1 MKRYSV
7 IILAAV
13 LSMLGIQTASA
24 QQTQDALYIYRND
37 GGFNAFFFGDIHHI
51 EYSKIDTLGVEQDD
65 YVVQEVYALDT
76 LFRIPL
82 NAIDSVAFV
91 TPENKIK
98 ADVFCP
104 DKSIADYIVASD
116 SVYWIRLAKNTP
128 AALIPKVGDKLLIE
142 EESKYIPDGFGGLV
156 TSVDESGDGFTV
168 MTSALALTDVYEYLF
183 VKVAGASE
191 GMKKADARR
200 RGLEGDVYSYAPEDP
215 IVLPP
220 ISKTISLTN
229 STAFLPDESP
239 LQIDANLQGAITTAF
254 DLEMRIRAF
263 LTITP
268 FTGIEYDQNCIIDIN
283 NEETVSLT
291 GGVSARFEVPFLPI
305 PNYTFKLGKLK
316 FQVGTGLFVE
326 GSATALSFSYKRTR
340 HDIIHTNFSASYGKH
355 DLAGPSWLFK
365 YHGDCLK
372 DTTEWDFSAT
382 GSLSFGIGLYA
393 GAESK
398 FKVPIEKLPK
408 IMQEWLEVDTLG
420 FKIGIGAEIGMKLDY
435 QGPLWEHRIFDSPE
449 KLLQSSYDYP
459 KLNSADV
466 STSGYAKLSASL
478 NVLKWTLDES
488 PEVTWYKG
496 NHYGLVP
503 NITGIDVDYDNEDP
517 LRSFRIKAESP
528 IDRDLLMGGYAG
540 FAVFDEDNHL
550 IEDWC
555 GHYRFRDSHK
565 PENQRTTH
573 YSRVFTTLDP
583 VKDKE
588 KTYTIYPQVEFKK
601 SHVLTDLKKEFTVDP
616 AHIDIDE
623 HLLHVGSEMGSMEI
637 SVRPNMSNVVCTPKA
652 SWLKCFNYIEDRNGL
667 DISWQALP
675 EGVKERKAKILI
687 EGKTSKTNELIIE
700 DSVIVYQWVAYADVT
715 PSKMNFEVAGG
726 KQTATIT
733 ATNISDYK
741 VTTDLTWVHPTL
753 KDNVITVTVD
763 ENKGEDA
770 RGASNAVTLEG
781 KLPNGESVSMP
792 IIYVEQAGTGGNPN
806 QNVPEWPRKELMDK
820 LKAEGMPIYEGNN
833 PPIVEGTFELSPL
846 VFVNVKNDREQ
857 PAWYLQFANQNG
869 GLIAYNQC
877 QVDKDA
883 NGKIKSSVYLGEE
896 GLPAAI
902 IGDGNKFT
910 VCCPFTTNKGTI
922 RQAYIVSGEVGN
934 GAINNLYRGFV
945 FYDLS
950 DEVVV
955 TKDGDAV
962 SPQTTWPL
970 DK

>member
-1 MKRYSV
+1 MKGYTV
-7 IILAAV
+7 VLLAAV

-128 AALIPKVGDKLLIE
+128 AALIPKLGDKLLIE

-200 RGLEGDVYSYAPEDP
+200 RVLEGDVYSYAPEDP

-254 DLEMRIRAF
+254 DLKMRIRAF

-326 GSATALSFSYKRTR
+326 GSATALSFSYKKTR

-420 FKIGIGAEIGMKLDY
+420 FNIGIGAEIGMKLDY

-503 NITGIDVDYDNEDP
+503 NITGIDVDYDNEEP

-715 PSKMNFEVAGG
+715 PSKMKFDVKGG
-726 KQTATIT
+726 TQTATIT
-733 ATNISDYK
+733 GTNLTDYK
-741 VTTDLTWVHPTL
+741 LTCEYSYIHPTL
-753 KDNVITVTVD
+753 KDKTITVTVD
-763 ENKGEDA
+763 PSTAVDA
-770 RGASNAVTLEG
+770 RGGAIYLEG
-781 KLPNGESVSMP
+781 TLPNGEHASFDV
-792 IIYVEQAGTGGNPN
+792 IFVEQEGTGEAPDPGV
-806 QNVPEWPRKELMDK
+806 NVEWPDATLLNN
-820 LKAEGMPIYEGNN
+820 LKAKGMPIYEGTN
-833 PPIVEGTFELSPL
+833 PPKVDGAYEMAPVTYVYTPQGDSRAQPDRILKFSKQSGGFLYYTQCS
-846 VFVNVKNDREQ
+846 KNG
-857 PAWYLQFANQNG
+857 NG
-869 GLIAYNQC
+869 YIYI
-877 QVDKDA
+877 DE
-883 NGKIKSSVYLGEE
+883 S
-896 GLPAAI
+896 GLPASI

-910 VCCPFTTNKGTI
+910 LCCPYVTRDIKQG
-922 RQAYIVSGEVGN
+922 YIISGEVESGV
-934 GAINNLYRGFV
+934 IKNLYAAYFVFGVDGFV
-945 FYDLS
+945 IY
-950 DEVVV
+950 
-955 TKDGDAV
+955 KDGDGV
-962 SPQTTWPL
+962 SNPTEWPV
-970 DK
+970 KE